1 MRLPTGS
8 AAYDADILGDAR
20 HDYDL
25 SLLVFLFDEYDLEN
39 FYEKFNN
46 CKKSGDYLYLL
57 KQYNPRS
64 AKYLLNLR
72 EQQLTKTAMTVP
84 ILTEDSTLTFIYLKP
99 LKESL

>member
-1 MRLPTGS
+1 MNMIWKISMKNSTI
-8 AAYDADILGDAR
+8 A
-20 HDYDL
+20 
-25 SLLVFLFDEYDLEN
+25 
-39 FYEKFNN
+39 
-46 CKKSGDYLYLL
+46 KKSGDYLYLL